1 MTFNAVNR
9 VNFLSNN
16 KWQTPAT
23 IGLWFSSL
31 CVIFMHFESLFAH
44 FHQFWCFMG
53 VRFQINDRCVNNEQ
67 FKVFAI
73 LDFACFCGCAFVPS
87 FCTKI

>member
-23 IGLWFSSL
+23 IGLCFPTL
-31 CVIFMHFESLFAH
+31 CVIFMHLK
-44 FHQFWCFMG
+44 G
-53 VRFQINDRCVNNEQ
+53 
-67 FKVFAI
+67 VFAR
-73 LDFACFCGCAFVPS
+73 FPS
-87 FCTKI
+87 FLVLYMLMTDVSAMSGLKSVEQTYVLQGLTFSG

>member
-16 KWQTPAT
+16 KWQPPAT
-23 IGLWFSSL
+23 IGPCFPSL
-31 CVIFMHFESLFAH
+31 CVIFMRFESLFAH
-44 FHQFWCFMG
+44 LHQFCSFMG
-53 VRFQINDRCVNNEQ
+53 VRFQINDRCVNYER
-67 FKVFAI
+67 FKVSVI

-87 FCTKI
+87 FCTEI

>member
-23 IGLWFSSL
+23 IGLCFSSL
-31 CVIFMHFESLFAH
+31 CVIFMHFESLAH
-44 FHQFWCFMG
+44 FHQFWCSMG
-53 VRFQINDRCVNNEQ
+53 VRFQINDRCVNNER
-67 FKVFAI
+67 FKVFVI
-73 LDFACFCGCAFVPS
+73 LGFACFCGCEFVLS
-87 FCTKI
+87 LFTKI

>member
-23 IGLWFSSL
+23 IGPCFPSL
-31 CVIFMHFESLFAH
+31 CVIFMRFESLF
-44 FHQFWCFMG
+44 CT
-53 VRFQINDRCVNNEQ
+53 
-67 FKVFAI
+67 FASI
-73 LDFACFCGCAFVPS
+73 LVLHGCQVPD
-87 FCTKI
+87 